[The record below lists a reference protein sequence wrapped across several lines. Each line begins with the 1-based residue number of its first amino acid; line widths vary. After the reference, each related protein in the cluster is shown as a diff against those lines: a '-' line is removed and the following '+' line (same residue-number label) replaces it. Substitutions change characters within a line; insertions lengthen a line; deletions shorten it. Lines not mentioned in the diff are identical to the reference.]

1 MNWRVLNELIILS
14 NRQLEPENVTCDF
27 EVALINAVLDQFP
40 RANLVGC
47 LFHWKQVLR
56 RKMVD
61 LRIPDSQIKS
71 ALGPGKLD
79 SLAVIPVDQIAK
91 KSVRY
96 IRSIVDETRAKTK
109 WNAFWKYFLKTWM
122 ERYDATTWNVQEM
135 MRVGVDVIN
144 RTNNPLEKYNRD
156 FASRMSTH
164 PGLLAFIEGTK
175 REAARYIRRIED
187 IKHLRQTASQHAPP
201 AKLEIPEDYESFE

>member
-1 MNWRVLNELIILS
+1 
-14 NRQLEPENVTCDF
+14 
-27 EVALINAVLDQFP
+27 
-40 RANLVGC
+40 
-47 LFHWKQVLR
+47 
-56 RKMVD
+56 MVD

-91 KSVRY
+91 K
-96 IRSIVDETRAKTK
+96 
-109 WNAFWKYFLKTWM
+109 
-122 ERYDATTWNVQEM
+122 EM